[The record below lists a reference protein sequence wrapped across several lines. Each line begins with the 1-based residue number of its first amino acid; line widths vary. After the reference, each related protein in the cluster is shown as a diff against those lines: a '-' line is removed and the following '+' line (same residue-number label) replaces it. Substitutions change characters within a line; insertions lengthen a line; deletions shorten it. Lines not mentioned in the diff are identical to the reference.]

1 MVSRLGLTSRI
12 LLASSFVI
20 LVLAL
25 MRLGINWFFIED
37 QVMREIL
44 LQSRAVTQQAHIVL
58 KQSSQIHAQH
68 METFGE
74 RGQINSQNITK
85 SKSLSSGVI
94 PIHFAQKVAQ
104 QGLDSEQ
111 HDFLVFRENILN
123 QAGFTDLAL
132 LNQLRENELNE
143 LFEIDEKQNVVRYV
157 SPIRVGKECLVCH
170 GATGSLE
177 QDPSDTLKNELHGWE
192 VGEIPG
198 AFAVI
203 VDLQLISDRF
213 DETIPRLLLVSL
225 IALCFG
231 LAIAFLVTHSILRR
245 LKSFVIRLHRIA
257 QGNVRIAEQVS
268 QNSFSVA
275 LSNKTQATHFLKI
288 TEKINELGTHSMT
301 TIDKAQ
307 SNINSTNQLNDS
319 FQQIIEQSQSTAQA
333 ILDMESSVKEGSEAM
348 VNIMGVLL
356 EVKESGLLI
365 NKILDSLNS
374 ITQQT
379 KMLATNAAIEA
390 ARAGEHG
397 KGFGVVANEVAKLA
411 ENSKFAAQQIS
422 KLISG
427 SAHQGMQIGE
437 LADRGNQLLKQL
449 ENKFKALS
457 DFVEVLA
464 KSVHSNSDNVT
475 AINSR
480 ASQVSESSM
489 SQFEETED
497 ILCLLKQMD
506 ENENKNKNLTEKTLS
521 EAHQLHEGILHLL
534 GLIKEIEGLIS
545 GAENSTK
552 ISKTRLDNPSKTELL
567 QLPSTTRNLG
577 N

>member
-1 MVSRLGLTSRI
+1 M
-12 LLASSFVI
+12 
-20 LVLAL
+20 
-25 MRLGINWFFIED
+25 
-37 QVMREIL
+37 
-44 LQSRAVTQQAHIVL
+44 
-58 KQSSQIHAQH
+58 
-68 METFGE
+68 
-74 RGQINSQNITK
+74 
-85 SKSLSSGVI
+85 I
-94 PIHFAQKVAQ
+94 PIHFAQEVAQ
-104 QGLDSEQ
+104 QGLGSEQ
-111 HDFLVFRENILN
+111 HEFVVFRENILG
-123 QAGFTDLAL
+123 QASFTDLAL
-132 LNQLRENELNE
+132 LNQLRENELHE

-157 SPIRVGKECLVCH
+157 SPIRVEKECLVCH
-170 GATGSLE
+170 GAVGSLE
-177 QDPSDTLKNELHGWE
+177 QDPSDKLKNELHGWE

-213 DETIPRLLLVSL
+213 DETIPRLLSVSL
-225 IALCFG
+225 ITLCFG
-231 LAIAFLVTHSILRR
+231 LATAFLVTHSILRR
-245 LKSFVIRLHRIA
+245 LKSFVIGLYRIA

-275 LSNKTQATHFLKI
+275 LSNKIQATQFLKI
-288 TEKINELGTHSMT
+288 IEKINELRTHSVT
-301 TIDKAQ
+301 NIDKAQ

-333 ILDMESSVKEGSEAM
+333 VLDMESSVKEGSEAM

-390 ARAGEHG
+390 ARAGEYG

-427 SAHQGMQIGE
+427 SARQGMQIGE
-437 LADRGNQLLKQL
+437 LADKGNQLLKQL
-449 ENKFKALS
+449 ENKFEALS
-457 DFVEVLA
+457 DFVEILA

-489 SQFEETED
+489 SQFNEAED

-534 GLIKEIEGLIS
+534 GLIKEIKVLIS
-545 GAENSTK
+545 GADNSTK

-567 QLPSTTRNLG
+567 QLPLTTRDLVD
-577 N
+577 

>member
-1 MVSRLGLTSRI
+1 
-12 LLASSFVI
+12 
-20 LVLAL
+20 
-25 MRLGINWFFIED
+25 
-37 QVMREIL
+37 
-44 LQSRAVTQQAHIVL
+44 
-58 KQSSQIHAQH
+58 

-213 DETIPRLLLVSL
+213 DETILRLLLVSL

-257 QGNVRIAEQVS
+257 QGYVRIAEQVS

-348 VNIMGVLL
+348 VNIMGVLP

-552 ISKTRLDNPSKTELL
+552 ISKTRLDNPSKTKLL

>member
-20 LVLAL
+20 LVLFL

-58 KQSSQIHAQH
+58 KQSAQIHAQH
-68 METFGE
+68 LETLGE
-74 RGQINSQNITK
+74 RGQIISQNITQ

-192 VGEIPG
+192 VGEIPR

-203 VDLQLISDRF
+203 VDLQTKTPLGDSN
-213 DETIPRLLLVSL
+213 P
-225 IALCFG
+225 LCFG
-231 LAIAFLVTHSILRR
+231 LVIAFLVTHSILRR
-245 LKSFVIRLHRIA
+245 LKGFAIRLHRMA

-288 TEKINELGTHSMT
+288 IEKINELGTHSLT
-301 TIDKAQ
+301 NIDKAQ
-307 SNINSTNQLNDS
+307 SSINSTNQLNDS

-333 ILDMESSVKEGSEAM
+333 VLDMQSSFKEGSEAM
-348 VNIMGVLL
+348 VNIMDVLL

-422 KLISG
+422 QLISG

-464 KSVHSNSDNVT
+464 KSIHANSDNVT
-475 AINSR
+475 AIKSR
-480 ASQVSESSM
+480 ASQVSESSI

-506 ENENKNKNLTEKTLS
+506 VNENANKNLTEKTLS
-521 EAHQLHEGILHLL
+521 EAHQLHEGILHLP
-534 GLIKEIEGLIS
+534 GLIREIEGLIS
-545 GAENSTK
+545 GVVNSTK

-567 QLPSTTRNLG
+567 QLPSITRNLG
-577 N
+577 D